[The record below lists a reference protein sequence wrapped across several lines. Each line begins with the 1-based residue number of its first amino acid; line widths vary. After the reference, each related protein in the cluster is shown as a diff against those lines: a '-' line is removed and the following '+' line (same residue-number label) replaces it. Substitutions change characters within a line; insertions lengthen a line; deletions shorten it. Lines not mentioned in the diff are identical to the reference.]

1 VVPVPH
7 RAEVV
12 AYIAGGLRC
21 RGAAEACE
29 ERVFSMAVPL
39 STLWF
44 GMDTRG
50 DSAFGGTDRGTNDK
64 IVLQV
69 TRNDSVDILESQ
81 FGGENWD
88 SPQPDQEAGIQNVY
102 SVDVS
107 NAFRK
112 IVPEEIQSIRVGIG
126 GGDAWNPDFLV
137 VWGERVS
144 AEPIIPLAIE
154 INPRSTV
161 RINPRLTLSS
171 GDFDNGV
178 ISFTIRPVGL
188 GGAGVTITSL
198 LLMVVT
204 ADRDSAGTND
214 TLHLTITDKRGV
226 LVADLKF
233 GGWDEDGYVVGAHNP
248 QQGGANLYWSQSLD
262 GFFSGLDG
270 VVTPFPK
277 GRLKADSIQL
287 SIEGDDAWVPQ
298 SLMLFGLDELTET
311 DESPG
316 LPTVLV
322 PLVHLGA
329 WDLGTMSTDSSEG
342 RTTVIL
348 PLSP

>member
-1 VVPVPH
+1 MKT
-7 RAEVV
+7 
-12 AYIAGGLRC
+12 
-21 RGAAEACE
+21 
-29 ERVFSMAVPL
+29 S
-39 STLWF
+39 
-44 GMDTRG
+44 G
-50 DSAFGGTDRGTNDK
+50 DSLFGGTDRGTNDT

-69 TRNDSVDILESQ
+69 TRNDSVDILEYP
-81 FGGENWD
+81 FGGENFD
-88 SPQPDQEAGIQNVY
+88 SSQPDQEAGIQNVY

-112 IVPEEIQSIRVGIG
+112 IVPEDTQSIRVSIG
-126 GGDAWNPDFLV
+126 GGDAWNPDILV
-137 VWGERVS
+137 VWGERAS
-144 AEPIIPLAIE
+144 ADPIIPLAIE
-154 INPRSTV
+154 ISPRSTV
-161 RINPRLTLSS
+161 RINPRLTLSA
-171 GDFDNGV
+171 DDWDNGV

-188 GGAGVTITSL
+188 GAADITISSL

-233 GGWDEDGYVVGAHNP
+233 GGADEDGYVIGANNP
-248 QQGGANLYWSQSLD
+248 QQGGANLYWSQPTAHDLFP
-262 GFFSGLDG
+262 GLSGM
-270 VVTPFPK
+270 VTPFPK

-287 SIEGDDAWVPQ
+287 SIEGDDAWLPQ

-311 DESPG
+311 EESPG

-329 WDLGTMSTDSSEG
+329 WDLGTMSTDPSEG
-342 RTTVIL
+342 RATVTL
-348 PLSP
+348 PLLL